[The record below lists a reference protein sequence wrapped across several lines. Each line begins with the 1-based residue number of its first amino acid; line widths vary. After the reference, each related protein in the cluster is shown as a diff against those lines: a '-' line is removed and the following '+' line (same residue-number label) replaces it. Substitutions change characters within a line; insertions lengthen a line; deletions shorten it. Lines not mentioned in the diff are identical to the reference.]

1 MDRQTE
7 TNHWF
12 SFSRRI
18 HHPKEISCS
27 RLRGTWWLKV
37 DFIGIWA
44 ITTSYPHYPGDQ
56 ELTGFGHATYFG
68 ERGLLRS
75 EILPNHWIVLVWLG
89 VKRVGGGKGG
99 RGYPETEGILWAVSG
114 ESSCGGQVET
124 SSLPADAPIQG
135 YDLVPLHETISKLD
149 CTTKQWAKYTACG
162 LACYEYL
169 SWRDGHH
176 THDTGVLTEARDA
189 RAGGGGGRHPHW
201 KRPHTP
207 VIC

>member
-89 VKRVGGGKGG
+89 VKRVGGVREGG
-99 RGYPETEGILWAVSG
+99 GILKQKA
-114 ESSCGGQVET
+114 SCGQFLGSPLVEGRWKPAPFQQMLRFKGTIWFLCMKPFLNWIVQQNNGQSTQHV
-124 SSLPADAPIQG
+124 
-135 YDLVPLHETISKLD
+135 V
-149 CTTKQWAKYTACG
+149 
-162 LACYEYL
+162 
-169 SWRDGHH
+169 
-176 THDTGVLTEARDA
+176 
-189 RAGGGGGRHPHW
+189 
-201 KRPHTP
+201 
-207 VIC
+207 